1 LEKRALLFLR
11 HLKTVQWC
19 DECDGQMGSYSC
31 HRLPHDK
38 IQNAFQVELTSMG
51 GDNQPSETF
60 LVFRKEVQPPQEA
73 IDELLYWAEEDAE
86 ERDRIQQSADKQ
98 QLVEVA
104 FKLSDGQITVP
115 DNCVLFAYLPTQK
128 ETRLRFLIQGRY
140 QTTPARDNIPTDN
153 PWNKWLV
160 QETANF
166 LPEVL
171 EQLKAGELLEPA
183 FFNVLPLKNDPVPDE
198 FVPIAEALR
207 TAMKNRPFVP
217 TEDDGYARRKVYS
230 IPTLN
235 ACED

>member
-38 IQNAFQVELTSMG
+38 IQNAFQVELTASMG

-60 LVFRKEVQPPQEA
+60 LVFRKEVQPPQEV
-73 IDELLYWAEEDAE
+73 IGELLQQAEWNE
-86 ERDRIQQSADKQ
+86 EIERIKGAAKEPQS
-98 QLVEVA
+98 VEVA
-104 FKLSDGQITVP
+104 FNLHNGRITAM
-115 DNCVLFAYLPTQK
+115 NSCVLFAYLPTQLK
-128 ETRLRFLIQGRY
+128 TGLRFLIQGRY